1 VDSEVEYSFL
11 EYFPTDYFTRLV
23 KKWENISI
31 DLHPN
36 GLLSKDN
43 HEKIIELVQNM
54 KISRIKQLKKLGMI
68 FNISNVWWKVYQIS
82 KLKPLSLLKSRNKIF
97 SVEQYVSKEITKIKG
112 QFTIK
117 ELSENV
123 FLIAIEFTSRSRFLR
138 RSFRYLFLPSVKT
151 ILVEKRNLADEIL
164 QGEILPFITE
174 DVKKIVQKPVRART
188 IKILTQKTSED
199 LEQPIFLTELRI
211 KISLETSGIEGLNQ
225 IIIQG
230 ENVIRGTETLE
241 SRHEISMK
249 FMNSG
254 PWVGAGTKDFKFEV
268 GKGLQIHRLEDSSL
282 KSLATVLSWF

>member
-1 VDSEVEYSFL
+1 MDSEVEYSFL